1 METKELLYK
10 SKLSQRQTEKAIE
23 LIKDFFS
30 KNLAA
35 SLRLRRV
42 TAPVIVQA
50 GLGINDD
57 LNGIEKPVS
66 FSAKSLNG
74 ERVEIV
80 QSLAKWK
87 RLTLHTLKIE
97 TGTGI
102 YTDMNA
108 LRPDEITDATHSIYV
123 DQWDW
128 EKRLQPE
135 QRNVETLRDTVRKIY
150 QEIRKTEYMI
160 SEEFHGIEPILP
172 EDIKFFHSED
182 LALLYPTL
190 APKQREKEIC
200 KKYGA
205 VFIEGIGYPLV
216 DGKPH
221 DGRAPDYDDWSTLRV
236 DGKRGL
242 NGDIMVWNPILND
255 AFELSSM
262 GIRVNPKSMI
272 TQLDMLDCSQR
283 KELWFHQ
290 QLINGVF
297 PDSIGGGIGQSRLCM
312 LLLRKAHIGEVQAA
326 VWPKEMIDDCKTKG
340 ISLF

>member
-1 METKELLYK
+1 MEITEMTYK

-30 KNLAA
+30 KNLSA

-74 ERVEIV
+74 QQIEIV

-87 RLTLHTLKIE
+87 RLTLHTLNIE
-97 TGTGI
+97 EGTGI

-128 EKRLQPE
+128 EKRLLPE
-135 QRNVETLRDTVRKIY
+135 QRNPEFLRDTVRKIY

-160 SEEFHGIEPILP
+160 SEEFYGIDSILP
-172 EDIKFFHSED
+172 ENIMFFHSED
-182 LALLYPTL
+182 LTLLYPTL
-190 APKQREKEIC
+190 TTKQREKEIC

-221 DGRAPDYDDWSTLRV
+221 DGRAPDYDDWSTLRE

-242 NGDIMVWNPILND
+242 NGDIMVWNPVLQD
-255 AFELSSM
+255 AYELSSM
-262 GIRVNPKSMI
+262 GIRVNSSAMI
-272 TQLDMLDCSQR
+272 TQLEMLDCSQR
-283 KELWFHQ
+283 KDLWFHQ
-290 QLINGVF
+290 QLIKGVF

-312 LLLRKAHIGEVQAA
+312 LLLRKAHIGEVQTS
-326 VWPKEMIDDCKTKG
+326 VWSKDTIDECTSKG
-340 ISLF
+340 ITLF

>member
-1 METKELLYK
+1 MKTEKLTYK
-10 SKLSQRQTEKAIE
+10 SKLSQRETEKAIE

-57 LNGIEKPVS
+57 LNGVEKPVS
-66 FSAKSLNG
+66 FSAKSMNG
-74 ERVEIV
+74 QKVEIV

-97 TGTGI
+97 AGTGI

-108 LRPDEITDATHSIYV
+108 LRPDEITDSTHSIYV

-128 EKRLQPE
+128 EKRILPE
-135 QRNVETLRDTVRKIY
+135 QRTEEFLRETVRKIY

-160 SEEFHGIEPILP
+160 SEEFYGIEPILP
-172 EDIKFFHSED
+172 DEIFFIHSQD
-182 LALLYPTL
+182 LAELYPTL
-190 APKQREKEIC
+190 APKLREKEIC
-200 KKYGA
+200 KKYGT

-221 DGRAPDYDDWSTLRV
+221 DGRAPDYDDWSSFRS

-262 GIRVNPKSMI
+262 GIRVNSYSMI
-272 TQLDMLDCSQR
+272 TQLEMSGFTQR
-283 KELWFHQ
+283 KDLWFHQ
-290 QLINGVF
+290 QLINGTF

-312 LLLRKAHIGEVQAA
+312 LLLRKAHIGEVQSS
-326 VWPKEMIDDCKTKG
+326 VWPKEIIDDCLLTG
-340 ISLF
+340 IQLF

>member
-1 METKELLYK
+1 METKELTYTSVLN
-10 SKLSQRQTEKAIE
+10 LHQTEKAIE

-35 SLRLRRV
+35 ALRLRRV

-66 FSAKSLNG
+66 FSAKSLG
-74 ERVEIV
+74 GQKIEIV

-87 RLTLHTLKIE
+87 RLTLHTLSIE
-97 TGTGI
+97 AGMGI

-108 LRPDEITDATHSIYV
+108 LRPDEVTDATHSLYV

-128 EKRLQPE
+128 EKRLFHD
-135 QRNVETLRDTVRKIY
+135 QRNAEFLRSTVRKIY
-150 QEIRKTEYMI
+150 QEIKKTEFMI
-160 SEEFHGIEPILP
+160 AEEFRTITPILP
-172 EDIKFFHSED
+172 EDITFFHSED
-182 LALLYPTL
+182 LAMLYPTL
-190 APKQREKEIC
+190 TVKQREREVC

-205 VFIEGIGYPLV
+205 VFIEGIGYPLL

-221 DGRAPDYDDWSTLRV
+221 DGRAPDYDDWSTLRE

-242 NGDIMVWNPILND
+242 NGDILVWNPMLND

-262 GIRVNPKSMI
+262 GIRVNPKSMV
-272 TQLDMLDCSQR
+272 TQLDMLGCASR
-283 KELWFHQ
+283 KELWFHKH
-290 QLINGVF
+290 LISGLL

-312 LLLRKAHIGEVQAA
+312 FLLRKAHIGEVQAS
-326 VWPKEMIDDCKTKG
+326 VWPKEMIDDCAQRG
-340 ISLF
+340 INLF